1 MAEVIINN
9 FSTTLASGYTSGSGT
24 ASLTSASGLPSA
36 SSTYTLGV
44 FPAADA
50 TAPPIVLLRVS
61 NRSGTTVTVAAE
73 GTDTSAPSGSVV
85 VAVESALAIA
95 TYVSEHAGST
105 SPGGSSGQIQYNN
118 SNAFGGFTASGDATI
133 NTGTGAV
140 TLAASGV
147 SAATYGDST
156 HVAQI
161 AVDAKGRVTSASSVA
176 ISGGSGGGALVL
188 LEQHTASSSASLNF
202 TACISSTYD
211 AYQIELVEIVPAT
224 DAQTLRMRMS
234 TNGGSSYDST
244 SNYAWSELG
253 WSSSG
258 SAAGGSQSDTS
269 LGFGDSQN
277 NAAPGLC
284 GTIKLYNPANSSSA
298 KALTANLVGIKSSD
312 LPGTVVE
319 GWTIGGKYLNTSA
332 YNAFQFFFPSG
343 SISTGTIRVY
353 GIAKT

>member
-161 AVDAKGRVTSASSVA
+161 AVDAKGRVTSASNVA
-176 ISGGSGGGALVL
+176 ISGGGGGGLVL
-188 LEQHTASSSASLNF
+188 LEQHTASGAGSIDF
-202 TACISSTYD
+202 TTAISGSYD
-211 AYQIELVEIVPAT
+211 DYVF
-224 DAQTLRMRMS
+224 RS
-234 TNGGSSYDST
+234 TNLTFSTDNVALELIVGTGAGPSWDSGAHYT
-244 SNYAWSELG
+244 WEFYASNQAN
-253 WSSSG
+253 G
-258 SAAGGSQSDTS
+258 SAAPGASGDTS
-269 LGFGDSQN
+269 
-277 NAAPGLC
+277 
-284 GTIKLYNPANSSSA
+284 
-298 KALTANLVGIKSSD
+298 
-312 LPGTVVE
+312 
-319 GWTIGGKYLNTSA
+319 
-332 YNAFQFFFPSG
+332 
-343 SISTGTIRVY
+343 
-353 GIAKT
+353 